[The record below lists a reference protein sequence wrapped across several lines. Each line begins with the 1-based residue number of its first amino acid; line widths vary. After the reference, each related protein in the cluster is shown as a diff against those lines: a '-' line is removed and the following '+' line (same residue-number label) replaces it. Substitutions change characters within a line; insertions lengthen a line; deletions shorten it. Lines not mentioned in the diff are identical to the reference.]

1 MFSAKVFIRN
11 LALAGAVPLLLAS
24 SAVAQSG
31 YYDQAPSRG
40 YANRIVE
47 GTVASIAP
55 ARNGERIRLTNG
67 MDLVV
72 PNSVIATN
80 QGRRYQTSLLQPGD
94 VVRMTVY
101 SREGDGRDARVR
113 SFEFLRSANA
123 YNDNDRRDGRDYDND
138 RSIAGTVMS
147 FDPRSNM
154 LVMQTDGGRSINVDV
169 RTYRGR
175 FHRGDRVSVSGRMDR
190 SSGNFVAVGV
200 QIGGNIR

>member
-1 MFSAKVFIRN
+1 MFRTKVFIRN

-24 SAVAQSG
+24 SALAQNEYGSAAG
-31 YYDQAPSRG
+31 RG
-40 YANRIVE
+40 YANRVVE
-47 GTVASIAP
+47 GTVASVAP

-113 SFEFLRSANA
+113 SFEYLRPGGGDFN
-123 YNDNDRRDGRDYDND
+123 ND
-138 RSIAGTVMS
+138 RSLAGTVMS
-147 FDPRSNM
+147 FDPRSSM
-154 LVMQTDGGRSINVDV
+154 LVLQTDSGRTINVDA
-169 RTYRGR
+169 RSYGGR
-175 FHRGDRVSVSGRMDR
+175 RIRRGDRISISGRMDR
-190 SSGNFVAVGV
+190 ESGNFIAVGI
-200 QIGGNIR
+200 QLSGNIR